1 MGSLWKASTGAFDS
15 LTRPISPICQSPFFP
30 YLTFQFCF
38 DSRACR
44 RRRRLLEKRSEMRG
58 EAASR
63 RRLLGIP
70 SDAFSPPSVDK
81 AVTSSK
87 GMPSSAFTSGGVG
100 PAATDEEVAPVAT
113 KHTTHPGGKERM
125 GPMGYK
131 IEEVL
136 EAAFSPCFLRILDK
150 STDKQKKDPKA
161 TAVQK
166 FWGDQ
171 NFEVVIVS
179 EAFERVEGLK
189 RQRMVYEALK
199 EEMATIHALSM
210 TALAPGEPLPAPSQ
224 RRHLRH
230 ETPAQS
236 GSCAIESACVE
247 AADASGASS
256 VDGCGVATPLC
267 AATRA
272 TNTWFE
278 RFHSKL
284 DGWWALLAFGEQQAL
299 GNCLGALA
307 IHLGSRFDAAYNA
320 WRALQGKPP
329 KPPPAP
335 RAVAEPGCE
344 WIGEGA
350 RLSLP
355 ELPPFPSDFDAFEA
369 PVLPLPRLLPQWQ
382 RSSWLNSLGARE
394 QMVAQTT
401 AGEPQLQWAMAG
413 VGAAGGA
420 AAVLVAAGLVLGR
433 LRGRGGDGSTLG
445 RLAMRTRTG
454 ADLSS
459 K

>member
-1 MGSLWKASTGAFDS
+1 MEGL
-15 LTRPISPICQSPFFP
+15 
-30 YLTFQFCF
+30 

-44 RRRRLLEKRSEMRG
+44 RRRGLLEKRSEMRR
-58 EAASR
+58 ETASR

-70 SDAFSPPSVDK
+70 SNEFSPPSVDK

-87 GMPSSAFTSGGVG
+87 GMPSSAFTNGGVG
-100 PAATDEEVAPVAT
+100 PAATGEEVAPVAT
-113 KHTTHPGGKERM
+113 KHTTRPGGKEQM

-150 STDKQKKDPKA
+150 STDKKKKDPKA

-179 EAFERVEGLK
+179 EAFERVSGLK

-199 EEMATIHALSM
+199 EEMTTIHALSM
-210 TALAPGEPLPAPSQ
+210 SALAPGEPLPAPSQ

-247 AADASGASS
+247 AADVSGASS
-256 VDGCGVATPLC
+256 VYGCDVATPLC
-267 AATRA
+267 AATHA
-272 TNTWFE
+272 TNSWFE
-278 RFHSKL
+278 HFHSKVK
-284 DGWWALLAFGEQQAL
+284 GWWTLLAFRDQQAL

-329 KPPPAP
+329 PAP

-355 ELPPFPSDFDAFEA
+355 ELPPFPSEFDAFNA
-369 PVLPLPRLLPQWQ
+369 PVLPVPRLLPQWQ
-382 RSSWLNSLGARE
+382 RSSFLNSLDARE
-394 QMVAQTT
+394 QIVRGISHT
-401 AGEPQLQWAMAG
+401 ARAH
-413 VGAAGGA
+413 
-420 AAVLVAAGLVLGR
+420 GR
-433 LRGRGGDGSTLG
+433 LPEERERRWVTQVFLNLRESAGGDGK
-445 RLAMRTRTG
+445 
-454 ADLSS
+454 ADTSG
-459 K
+459 KEYVYDG

>member
-1 MGSLWKASTGAFDS
+1 
-15 LTRPISPICQSPFFP
+15 
-30 YLTFQFCF
+30 
-38 DSRACR
+38 
-44 RRRRLLEKRSEMRG
+44 
-58 EAASR
+58 
-63 RRLLGIP
+63 
-70 SDAFSPPSVDK
+70 
-81 AVTSSK
+81 
-87 GMPSSAFTSGGVG
+87 
-100 PAATDEEVAPVAT
+100 
-113 KHTTHPGGKERM
+113 M

-210 TALAPGEPLPAPSQ
+210 SALAPGEPLPAPSQ

-344 WIGEGA
+344 WINGA
-350 RLSLP
+350 SSAAGLRMPSLPDFPAFDFALPPLPGRWLAPDLQQLQSRGRSEQPLLATERLRHGPSASSSSSEQRWGQVTAGAGAGAASALVLAAIGMRLSNARGRLSLKP
-355 ELPPFPSDFDAFEA
+355 K
-369 PVLPLPRLLPQWQ
+369 Q
-382 RSSWLNSLGARE
+382 
-394 QMVAQTT
+394 
-401 AGEPQLQWAMAG
+401 
-413 VGAAGGA
+413 AAGN
-420 AAVLVAAGLVLGR
+420 
-433 LRGRGGDGSTLG
+433 
-445 RLAMRTRTG
+445 RLASTAALQCTH
-454 ADLSS
+454 
-459 K
+459 